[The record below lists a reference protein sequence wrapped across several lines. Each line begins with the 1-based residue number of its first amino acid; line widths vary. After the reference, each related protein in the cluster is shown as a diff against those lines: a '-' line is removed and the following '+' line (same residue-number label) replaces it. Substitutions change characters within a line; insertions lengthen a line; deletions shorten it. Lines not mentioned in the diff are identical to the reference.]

1 MAQPLHPCTSI
12 FFGVLHSHFDCLSH
26 QWNRGISLFIFHQAM
41 EGERSVGTIVAK
53 LEAHK
58 GRQRGYIAMLAVDP
72 QWRGRKIGARTAP

>member
-1 MAQPLHPCTSI
+1 
-12 FFGVLHSHFDCLSH
+12 
-26 QWNRGISLFIFHQAM
+26 M

-72 QWRGRKIGARTAP
+72 QWRGRKIGARTARNRVNFFDCLFDSLI

>member
-1 MAQPLHPCTSI
+1 
-12 FFGVLHSHFDCLSH
+12 
-26 QWNRGISLFIFHQAM
+26 M

-72 QWRGRKIGARTAP
+72 QWRGRKIGARTARNRVNIFIV